1 MRPEN
6 PKYRSLLRIVAC
18 LFALLVIALPV
29 QAEELKTPGG
39 QAGTQIVSSNAKEAE
54 GKVGKATYYA
64 NRYNGRRTSSGAI
77 FDQRKMTAAHPT
89 IPHGTRVK
97 VQNLANNKSV
107 VVTVNDRCRKR
118 SFEIIDLSRTAAR
131 DLDIIRQ
138 GVATVRITPLDE
150 EGL

>member
-1 MRPEN
+1 
-6 PKYRSLLRIVAC
+6 
-18 LFALLVIALPV
+18 
-29 QAEELKTPGG
+29 
-39 QAGTQIVSSNAKEAE
+39 
-54 GKVGKATYYA
+54 
-64 NRYNGRRTSSGAI
+64 
-77 FDQRKMTAAHPT
+77 MTAAHPT